1 MNVWAYI
8 PRLTEKYMDTW
19 LGCGGGG
26 GGGCPQ
32 SIPQLR
38 VTEEY
43 IPVYSSVRC
52 NRGIYF
58 IFLGTD
64 EYSGI
69 YSSALYSLVPSSI
82 NQGI

>member
-1 MNVWAYI
+1 MGLYSSVNREIYGYVA
-8 PRLTEKYMDTW
+8 RVR
-19 LGCGGGG
+19 GG

-32 SIPQLR
+32 YIPQLR